1 MIEWF
6 YGRPFQKTT
15 RCQCPTQDLEP
26 SKRRKTIWDKR
37 LVSRATLHIG
47 QVLMQKLMN
56 KYKNTITRPPTS
68 SHYKGR
74 LKWLRG
80 FFWHKKGLSSI
91 CIVFMKW
98 KFIAKKKTNVNVCHD
113 WDKCYVIHVK
123 WLSLD
128 SPTTRDF
135 HLEFHVKNQEVV
147 FCYLI
152 IASLERDCSKMVQN
166 NPIIEK
172 CFAKDVKKLCKLK
185 DEYALN
191 IFRHKS

>member
-15 RCQCPTQDLEP
+15 RCKCPTQDLEP

-74 LKWLRG
+74 LKWLRV
-80 FFWHKKGLSSI
+80 FFGIKKVYLPYALCLWNENLSQRKKPTLMFVLIEINVMLFTLNDCRSI
-91 CIVFMKW
+91 LPQLHIFIWNFMLKIR
-98 KFIAKKKTNVNVCHD
+98 K
-113 WDKCYVIHVK
+113 
-123 WLSLD
+123 LS
-128 SPTTRDF
+128 F
-135 HLEFHVKNQEVV
+135 V
-147 FCYLI
+147 YLI
-152 IASLERDCSKMVQN
+152 IASLQVIVPKWCKITQLSRNVSQ
-166 NPIIEK
+166 
-172 CFAKDVKKLCKLK
+172 KLLK
-185 DEYALN
+185 NCAN
-191 IFRHKS
+191 